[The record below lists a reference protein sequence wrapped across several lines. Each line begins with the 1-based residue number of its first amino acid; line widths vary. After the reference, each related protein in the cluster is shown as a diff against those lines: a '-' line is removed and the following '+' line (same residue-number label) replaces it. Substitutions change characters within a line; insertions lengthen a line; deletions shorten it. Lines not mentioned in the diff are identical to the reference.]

1 MNFHLTVK
9 QPPKIIPKTKVYS
22 AKPHWKETL
31 QLLLINFQQSHS
43 MIWKAIFGKLKVNLL
58 TVTNH

>member
-31 QLLLINFQQSHS
+31 QLLLINF
-43 MIWKAIFGKLKVNLL
+43 
-58 TVTNH
+58 

>member
-1 MNFHLTVK
+1 MKYFFKVILPITMNFHLTVK

-31 QLLLINFQQSHS
+31 QLLLINF
-43 MIWKAIFGKLKVNLL
+43 
-58 TVTNH
+58 